1 MRSVTYGALL
11 TVFLASAGTVGFIT
25 TISYPAFSQSIDKTT
40 LYKAHVQFYERM
52 TNKRTPWRSSYLPR
66 VGDTKGA
73 DYRNCV
79 DKGFWKSTNPKKYKD
94 FDSNTFCSWHAEIGR
109 FSR

>member
-66 VGDTKGA
+66 VGIKGA

-79 DKGFWKSTNPKKYKD
+79 DKVWKSTNPKKYKD
-94 FDSNTFCSWHAEIGR
+94 FDSIFRSWHAEIGR